1 MDNKKGIILKNISKI
16 YPGTQALKAVDFTLS
31 PGEIHC
37 IVGENGS
44 GKSTF
49 IKILSGVETP
59 EPGAEIWLDGI
70 QNVNYSS
77 STAIAAGI
85 QVIYQ
90 DMSLFPNL
98 TVAENIA
105 FLNEHHKKGLIH
117 WKKVDEVARNAMEE
131 IGFSIDI
138 KRRVETLS
146 VAQQQL
152 VEIVRSMTRPLKL
165 LILDEPTA
173 SLTQKEVNALFRV
186 IMKLKKRGISILFI
200 SHKMNEIFQIAE
212 KISVFRD
219 GVNMGSYDPASLNQD
234 TLVYL
239 MSGQNQTL
247 NRPASVIN
255 KEDIVLEVRNLSRR
269 ANYKD
274 VSFTLRKG
282 EILGITGLLGSGRTE
297 LALSLFGMNPPD
309 TGEIFLK
316 GKQVIHR
323 SNTEARADGICYVSE
338 DRRNLGLIL
347 DQSIQDNL
355 TITTLDTLLNKG
367 LLDRKKEREAAGE
380 WVGKLGIKTSLLD
393 AQVESLSGGNQQK
406 VVLSKWLSLTPEVL
420 ILDQP
425 TIGIDVIAKQNIHT
439 LIKSLAEKGMSIIL
453 ISDEIAEVMRNS
465 HRALV
470 MRRGKIVHEFYPEQE
485 NEERLLKE
493 FNLA

>member
-1 MDNKKGIILKNISKI
+1 MDNKGIILKKISKI
-16 YPGTQALKAVDFTLS
+16 YPGTQALKDVDFKLS

-59 EPGAEIWLDGI
+59 EPGAEIWLDGV
-70 QNVNYSS
+70 QSVHHSS
-77 STAIAAGI
+77 SAAIAAGI

-105 FLNEHHKKGLIH
+105 FLNEHHKRGLIR
-117 WKKVDEVARNAMEE
+117 WKKIAEVAQSAMAE
-131 IGFSIDI
+131 IGFEIDMN
-138 KRRVETLS
+138 RRVETLS

-152 VEIVRSMTRPLKL
+152 VEIARAMMRPLKL

-186 IMKLKKRGISILFI
+186 ILKLKAKGIAILFI

-212 KISVFRD
+212 KITIFRD
-219 GVNMGSYDPASLNQD
+219 GVNMGSYAPASLTQD

-247 NRPASVIN
+247 NRPAPITH
-255 KEDIVLEVRNLSRR
+255 KEEIILEVRDLSRR
-269 ANYKD
+269 ANYKNI
-274 VSFTLRKG
+274 SFTLRKG

-316 GKQVIHR
+316 GKRVTYR
-323 SNTEARADGICYVSE
+323 SNIEARADGICYVSE

-355 TITTLDTLLNKG
+355 TITILNAFLNKG
-367 LLDRKKEREAAGE
+367 LLDKKKERAAASE
-380 WVGKLGIKTSLLD
+380 LVEKLGIKTGAID
-393 AQVESLSGGNQQK
+393 APAESLSGGNQQK
-406 VVLSKWLSLTPEVL
+406 LVLSKWLSLTPDVL

-439 LIKSLAEKGMSIIL
+439 LVKSLAEKGMSIIL

-470 MRRGKIVHEFYPEQE
+470 MRRGKIVHEFYPEKE
-485 NEERLLKE
+485 NEERLLRE